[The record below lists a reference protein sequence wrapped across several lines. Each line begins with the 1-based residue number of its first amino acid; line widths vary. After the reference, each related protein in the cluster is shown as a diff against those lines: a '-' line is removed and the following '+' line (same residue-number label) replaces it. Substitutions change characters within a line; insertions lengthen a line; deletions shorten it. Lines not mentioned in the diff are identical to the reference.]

1 MAQRRAPGIQEGV
14 EAGVEAAMRGETI
27 LRRAAE
33 PDAPAI
39 LALTRAAYAKWVPVI
54 GREPLPMRADYSD
67 ILRNDRVDLLYVGS
81 VLGALIHTI
90 RKPDHL
96 EIYNVAVAPGFQG
109 RGLGRRLLE
118 HAEMLATSLGYD
130 EVRLFTNKAFAEN
143 IEIYLRVGYEIYRE
157 EPFMGGFTV

>member
-1 MAQRRAPGIQEGV
+1 
-14 EAGVEAAMRGETI
+14 MRGETI

-54 GREPLPMRADYSD
+54 GREPLPMNADYSD
-67 ILRNDRVDLLYVGS
+67 ILRKDRVDLIYVGP
-81 VLGALIHTI
+81 VLAALMHTT

-109 RGLGRRLLE
+109 RGLGRRLLA
-118 HAEMLATSLGYD
+118 H
-130 EVRLFTNKAFAEN
+130 
-143 IEIYLRVGYEIYRE
+143 
-157 EPFMGGFTV
+157 